1 MGDRRTYRAHRPV
14 SKLRM
19 RRSERGSVTIW
30 MLGLSVLLLLFGG
43 LALDFWRGLALQRE
57 LAAVADSAAI
67 AAASGIDE
75 EYYRATG
82 EVILDATRSRAL
94 ALTSVAAQDVDLS
107 SVSSTTSADLVSVT
121 VIVIAELELGLLGVF
136 VDESEPLT
144 VRASATASPRLVP

>member
-1 MGDRRTYRAHRPV
+1 MGNGQPFRAHRPV
-14 SKLRM
+14 SKLGM
-19 RRSERGSVTIW
+19 RKSERGSVTIW

-107 SVSSTTSADLVSVT
+107 SVSSTTSADLISVT

>member
-1 MGDRRTYRAHRPV
+1 
-14 SKLRM
+14 M

-75 EYYRATG
+75 EYYRTTG
-82 EVILDATRSRAL
+82 EVILDANRSRAL
-94 ALTSVAAQDVDLS
+94 ALTSVAGQDVDLS
-107 SVSSTTSADLVSVT
+107 SVSSTTSADLDSVT
-121 VIVIAELELGLLGVF
+121 VIVIARLELGLLGVF
-136 VDESEPLT
+136 VDESEPLA

>member
-1 MGDRRTYRAHRPV
+1 M
-14 SKLRM
+14 S
-19 RRSERGSVTIW
+19 RSERGSVTIW

-75 EYYRATG
+75 EYYRTTG

-94 ALTSVAAQDVDLS
+94 ALTSVAGQDVDLS
-107 SVSSTTSADLVSVT
+107 SVSSTTSADLDSVT
-121 VIVIAELELGLLGVF
+121 VIVIARLELGLLGVF

>member
-1 MGDRRTYRAHRPV
+1 
-14 SKLRM
+14 M
-19 RRSERGSVTIW
+19 RRSDRGSVTIW

-75 EYYRATG
+75 EYYRTTG

-94 ALTSVAAQDVDLS
+94 ALTSVAGQDVDLS
-107 SVSSTTSADLVSVT
+107 SVSSTTSADLDSVT
-121 VIVIAELELGLLGVF
+121 VIVIARLELGLLGVF